1 MYVRHRHLATSL
13 GLAVALTS
21 SAAWGWVEAT
31 IESDVITV
39 DMERSGQARVGHEI
53 LMRVKGGPLNAF
65 ELEGVDADA
74 APLPDAVVAPATAS
88 ASAATA
94 LPLLL
99 QKREDGGLR
108 IEIDSTKGIRRGT
121 YLFKFG
127 YRTELV
133 GRELVKPLG
142 SLVELRWVG
151 PRFENGLDSARV
163 MFRFPTAATP
173 PRLPADG
180 ANRLP
185 GEEEA
190 AGTFLSNLQRTPDK
204 DELEVIR
211 PHVAKG
217 EPVEW
222 RVLASAAAFDAFAP
236 AQAAARAEAPAS
248 EPTPDPRRRLLG
260 GLLIGAVAAIY
271 AALAALKWRAVTRAC
286 ELAGA
291 RPRALLPLPPAVRAA
306 AAGTALAGAAAVG
319 ALTEHPTAA
328 GLLLV
333 AAMAF
338 AAQRSPALL
347 PQLRGPGQWLPLNDG
362 DAFQTAEP
370 KLPGRWL
377 DVGAWPGFTLF
388 VLALGAFA
396 FAAFELLPTSPYNAL
411 LVLLSAACLLPI
423 FCTGRARELPADL
436 VVRPRKVLAWL
447 AARLKHHDGLKVVPW
462 ARIPEGRR
470 EPDELRLLVMP
481 RAALPGLSAIEIGME
496 YEQGGGGPLALPC
509 VIVRVQDGSPSY
521 KALPRSVIWTR
532 GRKPEERAAVIRL
545 RLPTR
550 QALLSLVE
558 RLTKLLTDPGVP
570 RAARARKPAAPELG
584 NATRHHPVR
593 RKRPPAPI

>member
-1 MYVRHRHLATSL
+1 MCVQHRHLATSL
-13 GLAVALTS
+13 AAAVVLTS

-31 IESDVITV
+31 VESDVITLDV
-39 DMERSGQARVGHEI
+39 ERSGQATVSHEI
-53 LMRVKGGPLNAF
+53 MMRVKGGPLTAF

-74 APLPDAVVAPATAS
+74 APLPDAVVATATAG
-88 ASAATA
+88 AAA
-94 LPLLL
+94 PLPLLL

-108 IEIDSTKGIRRGT
+108 VEIDSAKGIRRGT

-127 YRTELV
+127 YRTRLV
-133 GRELVKPLG
+133 ERELIKPLG
-142 SLVELRWVG
+142 SLVELVWVG

-163 MFRFPTAATP
+163 MFRFPTASTP
-173 PRLPADG
+173 PRLPVDG
-180 ANRLP
+180 ADRLP
-185 GEEEA
+185 GQEEA

-204 DELEVIR
+204 DELEVVR

-222 RVLASAAAFDAFAP
+222 RVLASAGAFDAFAP
-236 AQAAARAEAPAS
+236 AQRTLAPETLAPDS
-248 EPTPDPRRRLLG
+248 ELDPRRRVLG
-260 GLLIGAVAAIY
+260 GLAVAVVAVIY
-271 AALAALKWRAVTRAC
+271 AALVGLKWRAVKRAC

-291 RPRALLPLPPAVRAA
+291 RPRALVPLPAALRAA
-306 AAGTALAGAAAVG
+306 AAGAALAGAAAVG
-319 ALTEHPTAA
+319 ALTEQPTIG

-333 AAMAF
+333 AAMAL
-338 AAQRSPALL
+338 AAQRSPGLL
-347 PQLRGPGQWLPLNDG
+347 PQLRGPGQWLPLSDG
-362 DAFQTAEP
+362 DAFDTAEP

-388 VLALGAFA
+388 VFALGAFA
-396 FAAFELLPTSPYNAL
+396 FAAFRLLPTSPYDAL
-411 LVLLSAACLLPI
+411 LVLLAAACFLPI

-447 AARLKHHDGLKVVPW
+447 SARLKNHAGLKVVPW

-521 KALPRSVIWTR
+521 QALPRSVVWTR

-570 RAARARKPAAPELG
+570 RQPRAGKQRARVAADAAGKNNP
-584 NATRHHPVR
+584 PR
-593 RKRPPAPI
+593 RRRPPAPI